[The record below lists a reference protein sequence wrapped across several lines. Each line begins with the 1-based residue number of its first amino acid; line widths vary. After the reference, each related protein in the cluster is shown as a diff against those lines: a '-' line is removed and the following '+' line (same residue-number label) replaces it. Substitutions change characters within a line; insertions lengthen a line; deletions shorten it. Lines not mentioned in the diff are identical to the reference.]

1 MCGGR
6 ERERSATVVN
16 KHVYTVVRSWH
27 VCVARSTARHTA
39 AHGVVSRRGGTCS
52 LRVRVVLAARL
63 DCRCARRTGHRR
75 RGQVPGRARK
85 AYSVWRAR
93 TERLLSVRGGGSQ
106 NGKQRGLGAAGRA
119 GFFFQRRRGSFDG
132 RGCAAPAAVAGQ
144 AAPWKTAAPG
154 RMAAA
159 AAQDHLKRILRKAL
173 RKSRLKMV

>member
-1 MCGGR
+1 M
-6 ERERSATVVN
+6 
-16 KHVYTVVRSWH
+16 RSWH
-27 VCVARSTARHTA
+27 VCAARSTARHSST
-39 AHGVVSRRGGTCS
+39 RCCFTPPRGDTCS
-52 LRVRVVLAARL
+52 LRVRVVVAARL

-85 AYSVWRAR
+85 ADSVWRAGASHAR
-93 TERLLSVRGGGSQ
+93 SAFSRFVVEAP
-106 NGKQRGLGAAGRA
+106 NGKQRGFGAAGRA
-119 GFFFQRRRGSFDG
+119 GFQRRGSFDG